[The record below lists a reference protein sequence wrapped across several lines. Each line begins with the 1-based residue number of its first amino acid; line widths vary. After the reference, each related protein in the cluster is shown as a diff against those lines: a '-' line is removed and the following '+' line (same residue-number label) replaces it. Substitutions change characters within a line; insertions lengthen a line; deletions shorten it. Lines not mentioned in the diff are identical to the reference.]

1 MIVMAWNRN
10 VDVLSFSSD
19 PSPIIELS
27 CHSSCWILLKLLNLS
42 KLFYMYNSRPLQNKT
57 KLKFDQDFKACWSF
71 GFELQVLNESQSTQS
86 IGSVVP
92 LAMFTL
98 FLFYCKEFQMYFLI
112 LLRPPARGRRKLRL
126 KWAKNPFLQL
136 REQHAENWEYLQG
149 LKGKRWG
156 LSNSKPVWAKNL
168 IVLLIKINFISE
180 SPFLMLNLWKRQ
192 PPIN

>member
-1 MIVMAWNRN
+1 MLMFYPFHRTQVR
-10 VDVLSFSSD
+10 L
-19 PSPIIELS
+19 LS
-27 CHSSCWILLKLLNLS
+27 CLVTLLVEFCSSCWICQS
-42 KLFYMYNSRPLQNKT
+42 CSTCIIYIYNI
-57 KLKFDQDFKACWSF
+57 FC
-71 GFELQVLNESQSTQS
+71 FELQVLNESQSTQS

-98 FLFYCKEFQMYFLI
+98 FLAYCKKIQMYFLI

-168 IVLLIKINFISE
+168 IVLLIKINFISK
-180 SPFLMLNLWKRQ
+180 SPFLMLKLWKRQ
-192 PPIN
+192 PTIN